1 MSMGKIENIIKAET
15 RRQKETINLIPSEN
29 YVSRAVLKALG
40 SPLTNKYAEGKP
52 HQRYYFG
59 NEHIDEVEDQAK
71 ALALKAFGL
80 SARSWSVNV
89 QPYAGSIANLA
100 VYAALVKPGDTI
112 LAMSL
117 AHGGHLTHGHK
128 ASVTGKLWDFVH
140 YGVEQD
146 GLIDYKKVAHLARVH
161 EPKLIVC
168 GATAYSRAIDF
179 EAFAKIAKS
188 VDAYLMADISH
199 IAGLV
204 VGKAHASPFPWADVV
219 TTTTHKTLRG
229 PRAAMMLS
237 RKLKVKSEKF
247 QKETLISDLVDRAV
261 FPGLQGGPHMHTIAA
276 MAQAFSEALEPKF
289 KRYARQVVKNAK
301 AFAKELERFGFTLV
315 TGGTDNHLIL
325 ADMTRFGMGGQRA
338 GELLERAG
346 IVVNKN
352 MIPYDARTPND
363 PSGIRLG
370 TPAVT
375 TRGMK
380 EPQMREIAKLIAEVI
395 IEGRSPESVALRV
408 RALARKFPL
417 WY

>member
-1 MSMGKIENIIKAET
+1 MSMDKIENIIKAEI

-59 NEHIDEVEDQAK
+59 NEHIDEVEDLAK
-71 ALALKAFGL
+71 ELALKAFGL

-100 VYAALVKPGDTI
+100 VYAALVKPGDTV

-128 ASVTGKLWDFVH
+128 ASVTGKLWNFVH

-168 GATAYSRAIDF
+168 GASAYPRAIDF
-179 EAFAKIAKS
+179 EAFAKIARS

-229 PRAAMMLS
+229 PRAAIILS

-247 QKETLISDLVDRAV
+247 QKETLISDLIDRAV
-261 FPGLQGGPHMHTIAA
+261 FPGIQGGPHMHTIAA
-276 MAQAFSEALEPKF
+276 MAQALSEALEPEF

-301 AFAKELERFGFTLV
+301 ALAKELGRYCFTLV
-315 TGGTDNHLIL
+315 SGGTDNHLIL
-325 ADMTRFGMGGQRA
+325 ADVTWFGMGGQRA

-346 IVVNKN
+346 IIVNKN
-352 MIPYDARTPND
+352 MIPNDTRAPND

-380 EPQMREIAKLIAEVI
+380 ESQMREIAKLIAEVI
-395 IEGRSPESVALRV
+395 IEGKSPESIAPRV
-408 RALARKFPL
+408 RALARRFPL

>member
-1 MSMGKIENIIKAET
+1 MSMDKVANIIQAEI
-15 RRQKETINLIPSEN
+15 RRQRETINLIPSEN

-59 NEHIDEVEDQAK
+59 NEYVDEIEDLAK
-71 ALALKAFGL
+71 TLALKAFGL

-89 QPYAGSIANLA
+89 QPYAGSIANLV
-100 VYAALVKPGDTI
+100 VYAALVKPGDTV

-128 ASVTGKLWDFVH
+128 ASMTGKLWNFVH
-140 YGVEQD
+140 YGVKED
-146 GLIDYKKVAHLARVH
+146 GFIDYKEVAHLARVH

-168 GATAYSRAIDF
+168 GASAYPRAIDF

-188 VDAYLMADISH
+188 VDAYLMADIAH

-204 VGKAHASPFPWADVV
+204 VGKAHPSPFPWADVV

-229 PRAAMMLS
+229 PRAAMILS

-247 QKETLISDLVDRAV
+247 QEETLISDLIDRAV
-261 FPGLQGGPHMHTIAA
+261 FPGIQGGPHMHTIAA
-276 MAQAFSEALEPKF
+276 MAAALSEALEPKF

-301 AFAKELERFGFTLV
+301 ALAKELERYGFTLIS
-315 TGGTDNHLIL
+315 GGTDNHLIL
-325 ADMTRFGMGGQRA
+325 ADVTWFGMGGQRA

-346 IVVNKN
+346 IIVNKN
-352 MIPYDARTPND
+352 MIPYDARTPSD

-375 TRGMK
+375 TRGMN

-395 IEGRSPESVALRV
+395 IEGKSPELVAPRV
-408 RALARKFPL
+408 RALARKFPI